1 MHMNQQYPKTTKAE
15 IVYKVHPLVEQLN
28 LRGIGFNNH
37 FAFLEEV
44 MKQNTP
50 YPPFDIIDTGLDTYE
65 IQLAVAGFNKKE
77 IDITFQDQVVTIEGK
92 KEITSTSDF
101 KYLHKGIGARSF
113 KHAFP
118 VAEYVRVDNAALEDG
133 ILTVTLSRELPEE
146 LKPQTIKIK

>member
-1 MHMNQQYPKTTKAE
+1 MNEPYSKLPKSE

-44 MKQNTP
+44 MKQNTT
-50 YPPFDIIDTGLDTYE
+50 YPPFDIVEVDTNTYE

-77 IDITFQDQVVTIEGK
+77 ISISFQDQVVTIEGK
-92 KEITSTSDF
+92 KDITPDL

-118 VAEYVRVDNAALEDG
+118 VAEYVRVDDAQLEDG
-133 ILTVTLSRELPEE
+133 ILTVKLSRELPEE

>member
-1 MHMNQQYPKTTKAE
+1 MHINEPYSKLPKAE

-44 MKQNTP
+44 MKQNTT
-50 YPPFDIIDTGLDTYE
+50 YPPFDIVEVDTNTYE

-77 IDITFQDQVVTIEGK
+77 ISISFQDQVVTIEGK
-92 KEITSTSDF
+92 KDITPDL

-118 VAEYVRVDNAALEDG
+118 VAEYVRVDDAQLEDG
-133 ILTVTLSRELPEE
+133 ILTVKLSRELPEE

>member
-1 MHMNQQYPKTTKAE
+1 MHMNPQYPKMPKAE
-15 IVYKVHPLVEQLN
+15 IVYKTHPLVEQLN

-50 YPPFDIIDTGLDTYE
+50 YPPFDIIDKGSDTYE

-92 KEITSTSDF
+92 KDITPDL

-146 LKPQTIKIK
+146 LQPQTIKIK

>member
-1 MHMNQQYPKTTKAE
+1 MNQQYPKLPKAE

-44 MKQNTP
+44 MKQNTT
-50 YPPFDIIDTGLDTYE
+50 YPPFDIIDTGSDTYE
-65 IQLAVAGFNKKE
+65 IQLAVAGFSKKE
-77 IDITFQDQVVTIEGK
+77 ISITFNDQVVTIEGE
-92 KEITSTSDF
+92 KESASDL

-118 VAEYVRVDNAALEDG
+118 VAEYVRVDDAKLEDG
-133 ILTVTLSRELPEE
+133 ILTVKLSRELPEE

>member
-1 MHMNQQYPKTTKAE
+1 MHMNQQYPKQTKSE
-15 IVYKVHPLVEQLN
+15 IIYKVHPLVEQLN

-44 MKQNTP
+44 MKQNTT
-50 YPPFDIIDTGLDTYE
+50 YPPFDIVEVDRNTYE
-65 IQLAVAGFNKKE
+65 IQLAVAGFSKKE
-77 IDITFQDQVVTIEGK
+77 IDI
-92 KEITSTSDF
+92 SF

-118 VAEYVRVDNAALEDG
+118 VAEYVRVDEAKLEDG
-133 ILTVTLSRELPEE
+133 ILTVKLSRELPEE